1 MEQGKDD
8 EVVEVPDDAGYPQQK
23 KTITQSANDLKK
35 LKITD
40 LVQLLADLTG
50 HQPTLPRKPRK
61 PELISKINEIA
72 ILRSE

>member
-1 MEQGKDD
+1 MEQEKD
-8 EVVEVPDDAGYPQQK
+8 EVAQAPDEAEYPQQK
-23 KTITQSANDLKK
+23 KAITQSANDLKK

-40 LVQLLADLTG
+40 LVQLLADLAG
-50 HQPTLPRKPRK
+50 HQPTLPKKPRK

>member
-1 MEQGKDD
+1 MEQEKYEVAKAPD
-8 EVVEVPDDAGYPQQK
+8 EAGYPQQT

-40 LVQLLADLTG
+40 PVQLLADLTG
-50 HQPTLPRKPRK
+50 HQLSLPNKSRK
-61 PELISKINEIA
+61 PEIISKMNEIA